1 MHNAY
6 LQEKRKLHS
15 QSTEELEILRSTP
28 KEYFSEI
35 LFLATQICK
44 AAAAGFVM
52 NDGGELW
59 VKNAQNISS
68 DEILRYKELL
78 ARTLSMPEEKSIQ
91 WTIEGQYASFAAIPI
106 QIPSGSK
113 LAVLCV
119 FFSEQ
124 KELSQAEQNALKFLT
139 DQVMRLVEFSKQ
151 KNEFERVKSALEQKY
166 HDLEKFASVVSH
178 DIKSPLANIISLTEL
193 LREENKENLS
203 EETQQYLDFLE
214 ESSLSLRNY
223 VDGLLRFY
231 RSEKILQAEE
241 EDVELEPFFQEITS
255 LYTVDPA
262 IEITYPSEGVL
273 QKVNKAALSQI
284 FLNLI
289 SNALKYNFKDDQQVK
304 IFFKPTEEFYEFGVQ
319 DNGNG
324 IPKEKH
330 DQIFDLFTTLEG
342 NDRSGN
348 PGSGIGLATVKKL
361 VESMGGE
368 ITVESEEDCGSHFR
382 FKIKR

>member
-1 MHNAY
+1 MYNAY

-15 QSTEELEILRSTP
+15 QSAEELEILRSTP

-35 LFLATQICK
+35 LFLATQVCK
-44 AAAAGFVM
+44 APAAGFLV

-59 VKNAQNISS
+59 VKNAHNISS
-68 DEILRYKELL
+68 DEILHHKELL
-78 ARTLSMPEEKSIQ
+78 ERTLNLPAGKQIHL
-91 WTIEGQYASFAAIPI
+91 TEGGYSSFAAIPI
-106 QIPSGSK
+106 QIPSGFK
-113 LAVLCV
+113 PAVLCV
-119 FFSEQ
+119 FFNAQKEMSEAEQ
-124 KELSQAEQNALKFLT
+124 KALKILT
-139 DQVMRLVEFSKQ
+139 DQIMRFVEFSKQ

-193 LREENKENLS
+193 LKEENKENLS
-203 EETQQYLDFLE
+203 EETLQYLDFLE

-241 EDVELEPFFQEITS
+241 EDVELEPFFEEITS
-255 LYTVDPA
+255 LYTVDPS
-262 IEITYPSEGVL
+262 IEITYPSQGVL
-273 QKVNKAALSQI
+273 KKVNKAALSQI

-289 SNALKYNFKDDQQVK
+289 SNALKYNFKDFQQVK
-304 IFFKPTEEFYEFGVQ
+304 ISFKPNEEFYEFGVK

-368 ITVESEEDCGSHFR
+368 ITVESEEDRGSHFR

>member
-15 QSTEELEILRSTP
+15 QSTEEFEILRSTP

-35 LFLATQICK
+35 VFLATQICK
-44 AAAAGFVM
+44 APAAGFVM
-52 NDGGELW
+52 NDGEELW

-68 DEILRYKELL
+68 DDIQRYKELL
-78 ARTLSMPEEKSIQ
+78 ETAFNLPPGAQIQ
-91 WTIEGQYASFAAIPI
+91 LTTGGNYSSLAAIPVE
-106 QIPSGSK
+106 IPSGVK
-113 LAVLCV
+113 PGILCV
-119 FFSEQ
+119 FFKEQ
-124 KELSQAEQNALKFLT
+124 KELSQEEQNALKILT

-166 HDLEKFASVVSH
+166 QDLEKFASVVSH

-203 EETQQYLDFLE
+203 EETLQYLDFLE

-255 LYTVDPA
+255 LYTVDPS
-262 IEITYPSEGVL
+262 IEISYPSQGVL
-273 QKVNKAALSQI
+273 KKVNKAALSQI

-289 SNALKYNFKDDQQVK
+289 SNALKYNFKEYQQVK
-304 IFFKPTEEFYEFGVQ
+304 ISFEPTKEFYEFGVK

-368 ITVESEEDCGSHFR
+368 ISVESEEELGSHFR